1 MIAYMFLALYTAQ
14 LILCIYFLKPVQHL
28 QWNKLHENLSPST
41 KIEHVTVQDFLGN
54 CTGELSIPYSFRTN
68 NHLQV
73 SDLEFNSGQSSPL
86 CMALLFCAFKGCN
99 PNPDQEDESLAQQ
112 VTMGLG
118 FNANFQILALS
129 EILSVI
135 PQGFLLLPRWS
146 DVPGDGIVEIP
157 GFGSV
162 DLDKPLDLSSTL
174 IGQNFNPNGFSYD
187 QFPAYKWVANQTNPS
202 SNLPVKA
209 IFPQSSKDVV
219 AAVNFARE
227 YGIKI
232 STKNSGHDYA
242 GRSTK

>member
-1 MIAYMFLALYTAQ
+1 MTTQEFI
-14 LILCIYFLKPVQHL
+14 
-28 QWNKLHENLSPST
+28 NS
-41 KIEHVTVQDFLGN
+41 
-54 CTGELSIPYSFRTN
+54 CTDELSIPYDFRTN

-99 PNPDQEDESLAQQ
+99 PNPDQEDESLTQQ
-112 VTMGLG
+112 LSIGLG
-118 FNANFQILALS
+118 FNANFQFLALPRFP
-129 EILSVI
+129 EE
-135 PQGFLLLPRWS
+135 LLPRWS

-162 DLDKPLDLSSTL
+162 DLDNPLDLSRTTFPL
-174 IGQNFNPNGFSYD
+174 NLNPNFSYAE
-187 QFPAYKWVANQTNPS
+187 FPGYKWVANQTNPS

-209 IFPQSSKDVV
+209 IFPRSSKDVV

-232 STKNSGHDYA
+232 STKNNGHDYA

>member
-1 MIAYMFLALYTAQ
+1 MFLALYTPQ

-41 KIEHVTVQDFLGN
+41 EIEHVTIQDFLGN
-54 CTGELSIPYSFRTN
+54 CTDELSIPYDFRTN

-86 CMALLFCAFKGCN
+86 CMASLFCAFKGCN
-99 PNPDQEDESLAQQ
+99 PNPDQEGEDLTQQ
-112 VTMGLG
+112 VAIGLG
-118 FNANFQILALS
+118 FNANFQTLAF
-129 EILSVI
+129 I
-135 PQGFLLLPRWS
+135 PAGFPEELLPRWS
-146 DVPGDGIVEIP
+146 DVPGDAVPGDGIVEFP

-162 DLDKPLDLSSTL
+162 DLDNPLDLSRTL
-174 IGQNFNPNGFSYD
+174 VGQNFNPNFSYAE
-187 QFPAYKWVANQTNPS
+187 FPAYKWVATQTNPS

>member
-54 CTGELSIPYSFRTN
+54 CTGELSIPYNFRTN

-99 PNPDQEDESLAQQ
+99 PNPDQEDESLTQQ
-112 VTMGLG
+112 LSIGLG
-118 FNANFQILALS
+118 FNANFQTLAF
-129 EILSVI
+129 I
-135 PQGFLLLPRWS
+135 PAGFPEELLPRWS
-146 DVPGDGIVEIP
+146 DVPGDGTVIVEIP
-157 GFGSV
+157 GFGSGPV
-162 DLDKPLDLSSTL
+162 DLDNPLDLSSV
-174 IGQNFNPNGFSYD
+174 IGQNLNPNFSYD

-232 STKNSGHDYA
+232 STKNTGHDYA

>member
-99 PNPDQEDESLAQQ
+99 PNPDQEDESLTQQ
-112 VTMGLG
+112 VTIGFG
-118 FNANFQILALS
+118 FNANFQSLFGF
-129 EILSVI
+129 I
-135 PQGFLLLPRWS
+135 PEELLPRWS
-146 DVPGDGIVEIP
+146 DVPGDGIVEFP
-157 GFGSV
+157 EFGSV
-162 DLDKPLDLSSTL
+162 DLDNPLDLSRTAVGL
-174 IGQNFNPNGFSYD
+174 NLNPNFSYD

-209 IFPQSSKDVV
+209 IFPRSSKDVV

>member
-1 MIAYMFLALYTAQ
+1 MT
-14 LILCIYFLKPVQHL
+14 
-28 QWNKLHENLSPST
+28 T
-41 KIEHVTVQDFLGN
+41 QDFIDS
-54 CTGELSIPYSFRTN
+54 CTDELSIPYDFRTN

-112 VTMGLG
+112 LSIGLA
-118 FNANFQILALS
+118 FNANFQNVAGI
-129 EILSVI
+129 
-135 PQGFLLLPRWS
+135 QLLPQWDS
-146 DVPGDGIVEIP
+146 I
-157 GFGSV
+157 FGSV
-162 DLDKPLDLSSTL
+162 PGVGSVPGFPIDLDNPLDLSG
-174 IGQNFNPNGFSYD
+174 IPGQENFNPNFSYD